1 MSGSEPTLAQQIV
14 RYLRNEV
21 LHGFRLCMS
30 DGNTVILKGVLLL
43 IAIAHLYE
51 IQIIIFSTRKKPVEI
66 APPTNGI
73 RYTVA
78 LLRHQDSILSVGEWY
93 PLGLAQNWI
102 KQTATVRMTSTIP
115 MASPAAVKRP
125 PGAAPKKKVPA
136 NYASISNDTLKGLL
150 QLVMKERLQN
160 DYEKEVRKNFTQ
172 QKLDKFKEKNLNRAR
187 PPKGYVESVL
197 ERLGEAIDT
206 SNMNGIGLSSRLQR
220 IKDPNTVQIWKEV
233 VKEYLTAISTT
244 NTSNIGTSAATPS
257 QSSGSR
263 TASTE

>member
-1 MSGSEPTLAQQIV
+1 MV
-14 RYLRNEV
+14 YL
-21 LHGFRLCMS
+21 LFIS
-30 DGNTVILKGVLLL
+30 F
-43 IAIAHLYE
+43 
-51 IQIIIFSTRKKPVEI
+51 IFSFYR
-66 APPTNGI
+66 
-73 RYTVA
+73 
-78 LLRHQDSILSVGEWY
+78 
-93 PLGLAQNWI
+93 
-102 KQTATVRMTSTIP
+102 
-115 MASPAAVKRP
+115 
-125 PGAAPKKKVPA
+125 
-136 NYASISNDTLKGLL
+136 
-150 QLVMKERLQN
+150 KERLQN

-206 SNMNGIGLSSRLQR
+206 SNMNGIGLSSHLQR

-263 TASTE
+263 TASTEQDATEQDENEEDMGNDHHTVPGHK